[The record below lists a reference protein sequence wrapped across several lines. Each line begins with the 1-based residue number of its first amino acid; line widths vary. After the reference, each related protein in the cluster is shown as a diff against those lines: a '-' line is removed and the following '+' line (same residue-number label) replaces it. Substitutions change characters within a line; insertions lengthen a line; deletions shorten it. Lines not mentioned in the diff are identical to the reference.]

1 MTQNIPAAA
10 YSYGRTA
17 ANGAIQVDDDFL
29 PALRGELRKRVF
41 TQMSRNDE
49 TLGAL
54 RTLITAIMLT
64 VPWEVDP
71 NETDKSQEYSKLI
84 EDIVIKN
91 MGDPED
97 PYVGCTFNDFLQNT
111 YSTFE
116 WGYSVFDVWTY
127 KRQDGHIGIKEMVLI
142 GQNSVEDWE
151 VDEFGR
157 ATAVNQFVPVVG
169 ITKTITRDR
178 YVHFLNQNNCGSP
191 EGESMYRYA
200 YKPWYY
206 KKRLQEIEAI
216 QAERGTGMPLLYVDA
231 QLAIDAESSNTET
244 ANNAKALLSQYTRML
259 RDVRQN
265 KESGLL
271 IFASPYES
279 TDAATGRTTFSTM
292 RTAEFEFATPSASN
306 AVDLDKVIRRYD
318 IGMARTVLADFLFL
332 GTSGS
337 GGNRSLSDNST
348 SLFLKGVQAKLENI
362 ASTLNR
368 QLIPMI
374 FKLNGWPLDKL
385 PSLRVGTAMKESLT
399 TLGAYVRD
407 LAGAGALT
415 PDEALEEFLRSEGGL
430 PGQSSELKRG
440 PLPELSVDDINNTG
454 AED

>member
-64 VPWEVDP
+64 VPWEMDAA
-71 NETDKSQEYSKLI
+71 ESDTSKEYADLAR
-84 EDIVIKN
+84 DIIIDS
-91 MGDPED
+91 MGDPAD
-97 PYVGCTFNDFLQNT
+97 PYPGCTFNDFLQNCYT
-111 YSTFE
+111 VRE
-116 WGYSVFDVWTY
+116 WGYGVFDVWTY
-127 KRQDGHIGIKEMVLI
+127 KRQDGRIGIKEMVLI

-178 YVHFLNQNNCGSP
+178 YVHIINQPNCGSP

-244 ANNAKALLSQYTRML
+244 ANNAKALLGQYTRML

-348 SLFLKGVQAKLENI
+348 SLFLKGVQAFMETI

-368 QLIPMI
+368 QLLPMI
-374 FKLNGWPLDKL
+374 WKLNGL
-385 PSLRVGTAMKESLT
+385 PEDMMPTMRVGTAMKESLT
-399 TLGAYVRD
+399 TLGTYIRD

-415 PDEALEEFLRSEGGL
+415 PDEALESFLREEGGL
-430 PGQSSELKRG
+430 PERSDELTRG
-440 PLPELSVDDINNTG
+440 TLPQLSV
-454 AED
+454 EDQQNAPQ

>member
-1 MTQNIPAAA
+1 MVSARLNTPAAS

-54 RTLITAIMLT
+54 RTMITAIMLT
-64 VPWEVDP
+64 VPWEMDAA
-71 NETDKSQEYSKLI
+71 EGDTSKEYADLAK
-84 EDIVIKN
+84 DIIIN
-91 MGDPED
+91 SMGDPDD
-97 PYVGCTFNDFLQNT
+97 PFPGSTFNDFLQNT
-111 YSTFE
+111 YTTFE

-127 KRQDGHIGIKEMVLI
+127 KRQDGRIGIKEMVLI

-151 VDEFGR
+151 VDEYGR

-178 YVHFLNQNNCGSP
+178 YVHFINQPNCGSP
-191 EGESMYRYA
+191 EGESMYRYS
-200 YKPWYY
+200 YKPWFY

-231 QLAIDAESSNTET
+231 QLAIDAKAGDE
-244 ANNAKALLSQYTRML
+244 NAKMLIAEYVRML

-271 IFASPYES
+271 IYTSPYES
-279 TDAATGRTTFSTM
+279 TDVATGRTTFSSM

-318 IGMARTVLADFLFL
+318 IGMARTVLADWMFL

-348 SLFLKGVQAKLENI
+348 SMFLKGIQARMESI

-368 QLIPMI
+368 QLLPMI
-374 FKLNGWPLDKL
+374 WKLNGL
-385 PSLRVGTAMKESLT
+385 PDDMMPTMRVGTAMKESLT
-399 TLGAYVRD
+399 TLGTYVRD

-415 PDEALEEFLRSEGGL
+415 PDEALESFLREEGGL
-430 PGQSSELKRG
+430 PAISSELTRG
-440 PLPELSVDDINNTG
+440 PLPELDV
-454 AED
+454 EDQT